1 MCNVG
6 CFVRQ
11 VWSILV
17 GLPLCAVGGVLY
29 SWASGK
35 SVIEGIINAY
45 GALYK
50 IPGGRPRFCSFPLFS
65 CLRCALYKCPACL
78 PNMAAASRNDLFVS
92 QEACKECLLYKG
104 LCPEPT
110 RHFCV
115 NWLGSSVVRWE

>member
-6 CFVRQ
+6 YFVRQ

-65 CLRCALYKCPACL
+65 AEV
-78 PNMAAASRNDLFVS
+78 NLFVN
-92 QEACKECLLYKG
+92 QEACKDGLHFTGLL
-104 LCPEPT
+104 
-110 RHFCV
+110 
-115 NWLGSSVVRWE
+115 S